1 MALNRKNA
9 VSTFAKGVESTL
21 LGRFGLCSDSR
32 NTVSSACYQ
41 ILNDFEEQTKNKN
54 EEVFNH
60 MLKYVTDYYMVMA
73 FITIIL
79 LRCS

>member
-1 MALNRKNA
+1 MALNRKKCSIHFS
-9 VSTFAKGVESTL
+9 VKHPTRYFITYETPAKGVESTL
-21 LGRFGLCSDSR
+21 LGRFGLCSDSQ

-60 MLKYVTDYYMVMA
+60 VTA
-73 FITIIL
+73 
-79 LRCS
+79 